1 MKIIKNKTRNRIN
14 QRALLILGLCIAIPF
29 CYGMYRGYSSHTGT
43 TGAIKKALEKE
54 CNCKTIDF
62 DHSAYGFQFS
72 REEGVT
78 GETAAFILKDCQG
91 TATAHEEME
100 RFNKI
105 FLEEIEGYA
114 ALDKIQFQFKD
125 GEYNEVI
132 TVKNGIV
139 QQ

>member
-1 MKIIKNKTRNRIN
+1 MKTTTNKTRNRII
-14 QRALLILGLCIAIPF
+14 QGALLILGLCIAIPF
-29 CYGMYRGYSSHTGT
+29 CYGMYDGYTSHTGT
-43 TGAIKKALEKE
+43 TGAIEKALEEE

-62 DHSAYGFQFS
+62 DHSAYGLQFS

-91 TATAHEEME
+91 TATAHEETE
-100 RFNKI
+100 RFNKK

-114 ALDKIQFQFKD
+114 ALDIIQFQFKD

-132 TVKNGIV
+132 IVKKGIV
-139 QQ
+139 Q